1 MSEAAASDSEKPAE
15 KRRVV
20 LVTGPSGAGRSTA
33 LNVLE
38 DAGFEA
44 IDNLPLRLL
53 PQLIEGGEPGR
64 ALALGIDARTRDF
77 STDRVLGRDFAG
89 GKHYASANHWPRAW
103 YDNALENPRVQV
115 TMDGTTADYIAV
127 PVDDEEHERVA
138 AEIGNGIGFK
148 IMVGFAPQ
156 RFLRL
161 DPVES
166 R

>member
-1 MSEAAASDSEKPAE
+1 MKLSRVARTVGFGLLAYVAM
-15 KRRVV
+15 VV
-20 LVTGPSGAGRSTA
+20 LFETLLGVLQPETGDTI
-33 LNVLE
+33 VITTT
-38 DAGFEA
+38 DADGV
-44 IDNLPLRLL
+44 
-53 PQLIEGGEPGR
+53 
-64 ALALGIDARTRDF
+64 

-89 GKHYASANHWPRAW
+89 GRHYASANHWPRAW
-103 YDNALENPRVQV
+103 YNNALENPRVQV

-138 AEIGNGIGFK
+138 AEIGNGILFK
-148 IMVGFAPQ
+148 IVVGFAPQ

>member
-1 MSEAAASDSEKPAE
+1 MERSRVAKTLGVGLLAYVALVVVFETLLGVLQPDTGDTIVITTTDSDGVS
-15 KRRVV
+15 
-20 LVTGPSGAGRSTA
+20 S
-33 LNVLE
+33 
-38 DAGFEA
+38 
-44 IDNLPLRLL
+44 
-53 PQLIEGGEPGR
+53 
-64 ALALGIDARTRDF
+64 
-77 STDRVLGRDFAG
+77 DRVLGRDFAG

-103 YDNALENPRVQV
+103 YNNALANPRVRV
-115 TMDGTTADYIAV
+115 TMDGSTADYIAV

-138 AEIGNGIGFK
+138 EEIGNGIVFK